1 MARRVPA
8 AVPGGPGGGSRWR
21 PRWQFPAVV
30 PGDPRLR
37 QRIPA
42 GSGGSSPAAAVYKSA
57 SLELRPLEARELT
70 AILCFV
76 SLAHTHAVCLFQGN
90 CGRIVVVLA
99 AVNAG
104 ANPCAQICL
113 DLFLLRLKPAI
124 VGHRV

>member
-1 MARRVPA
+1 M
-8 AVPGGPGGGSRWR
+8 
-21 PRWQFPAVV
+21 VV

-42 GSGGSSPAAAVYKSA
+42 GAGGSAPAVAVYKSA
-57 SLELRPLEARELT
+57 EISLELRPLEARGLN

-76 SLAHTHAVCLFQGN
+76 SRAHAHAVYLLQGN